1 MIINGE
7 PHENIQAD
15 TLQAILDY
23 FKLSE
28 KRVAIELNGKIID
41 KGTDPRTVPVNKN
54 DVIEL
59 IHFAGGG

>member
-1 MIINGE
+1 MIVNGE
-7 PHENIQAD
+7 PYESIQAD
-15 TLQAILDY
+15 NLQGILDY

-41 KGTDPRTVPVNKN
+41 KGVDLKTVAVHAN